1 MKNYN
6 FLILPLI
13 SLTLFFCIAAQLN
26 CQSKN
31 KTEAGKNMNMN
42 KNKSEKMPDEEVSQP
57 NEIKTQ
63 TIDEGTNS
71 KIETPFIFVVRSA
84 ETYAQ
89 LQSFAENLPPASQ
102 FDFDKSAVIA
112 AFAGTKNTGGY
123 SVEIKKSA
131 DKIAVEL
138 IAPPKD
144 AMTTQAL
151 TTPYKIVLTP
161 IEAEDNL
168 WLEIAENWQ
177 NTAETYKI
185 SVGEFEYSG
194 GIAGLV
200 KKFKAEGTIKILRFG
215 DNLTLI
221 FNLSGKDTEKSRKL
235 NAAASG
241 KIKDGKIDVPR
252 LDAGGFAENPKPP
265 LKVSGTLTN
274 NKLNL
279 TFEPLPTNVAD
290 GFQVQG
296 KIEAD
301 KTK

>member
-1 MKNYN
+1 MV
-6 FLILPLI
+6 I
-13 SLTLFFCIAAQLN
+13 SLTLFFCVAAQSD

-31 KTEAGKNMNMN
+31 KKEADKNMNMN
-42 KNKSEKMPDEEVSQP
+42 KNTSEKIPDEEVSQP
-57 NEIKTQ
+57 NETRIK

-102 FDFDKSAVIA
+102 FDFNKSVIVA

-123 SVEIKKSA
+123 SVGIKKSA
-131 DKIAVEL
+131 DKIAVDL
-138 IAPPKD
+138 TAPPKD

-151 TTPYKIVLTP
+151 TTPYQIVLIP
-161 IEAEDNL
+161 IETEDNL
-168 WLEIAENWQ
+168 MLDIAENWQ
-177 NTAETYKI
+177 NAAETYKTT
-185 SVGEFEYSG
+185 SGEFEYSG
-194 GIAGLV
+194 GIDGRV
-200 KKFKAEGTIKILRFG
+200 KNFTAEGTIKILRSG

-221 FNLSGKDTEKSRKL
+221 FNLSGKDAEKARKL

-252 LDAGGFAENPKPP
+252 LDAGSFSENPKPP
-265 LKVSGTLTN
+265 VKVSGTLTN
-274 NKLNL
+274 NRLNL
-279 TFEPLPTNVAD
+279 IFEPLPTNIAD

-296 KIEAD
+296 KVEAD
-301 KTK
+301 KSK